1 VSTWYEKG
9 GGGLYI
15 LERVKRLPILRCV
28 VDHHEPRARR
38 ARVRGLGGERAVP
51 APHKHRGAQG
61 ERLQRSRDACVGRL
75 REDEGAAER
84 RREQLRRRDVV
95 DKEARAAVALR
106 RRARPRSGAGVAV
119 CVCLAKLIAVRTSR
133 DS

>member
-1 VSTWYEKG
+1 
-9 GGGLYI
+9 

-61 ERLQRSRDACVGRL
+61 ERLQRSCVACVGRL
-75 REDEGAAER
+75 RVDEGAAER
-84 RREQLRRRDVV
+84 RREQRRRGDVV
-95 DKEARAAVALR
+95 DKARAALALR
-106 RRARPRSGAGVAV
+106 RRARPRSGAGVAE
-119 CVCLAKLIAVRTSR
+119 CVCLAKLISVRTKRGSGGMGA
-133 DS
+133 DG